1 MPQEFL
7 ASFAVDIDEAGVN
20 RLQTIL
26 SQNRDLANDL
36 AAAFDA
42 ARASMLDF
50 IRSAT
55 EELSALPFFSRPAS
69 VEETLGASG
78 TFSVDLDFS
87 RASKQLETFLTAAKK
102 QMKLTADGSGIVSAA
117 SAALSQVRSMFSSA
131 NLTLKVKVETEVETG
146 GSGGLSGKSGAFTP
160 DPVLMLS
167 TGGRFSSPTHAEIA
181 EDGDPE
187 YVVPVKKEQAA
198 VPLVRSLL
206 SELSASARSSLQDAL
221 PTPHPSLRDTFLSEG
236 KALGNALA
244 SIPDLFLSAAS
255 AASPV
260 VQQTTS
266 NNVSAPVNI
275 HVEAAAADPEAVG
288 RSIYDTAERY
298 LLRTLQGVS

>member
-7 ASFAVDIDEAGVN
+7 ASFAVDIDEAGVS

-26 SQNRDLANDL
+26 QQNRDLADQL
-36 AAAFDA
+36 AAAFGH
-42 ARASMLDF
+42 ARDSMTDF
-50 IRSAT
+50 IRAAT

-69 VEETLGASG
+69 VEEAFGASG

-87 RASKQLETFLTAAKK
+87 RASKQLETFLAAAKK

-146 GSGGLSGKSGAFTP
+146 GSGGLSGGSGSSGKTGAFTP
-160 DPVLMLS
+160 DPVMMLS
-167 TGGRFSSPTHAEIA
+167 AGGRFSSPTHAEIA

-187 YVVPVKKEQAA
+187 YVVPVKKEPEA
-198 VPLVRSLL
+198 VPLIRSLL
-206 SELSASARSSLQDAL
+206 SELSASARASLQDAL
-221 PTPHPSLRDTFLSEG
+221 PSSGGGFQAAMETV
-236 KALGNALA
+236 
-244 SIPDLFLSAAS
+244 PDLMSAAS
-255 AASPV
+255 VSVSPV
-260 VQQTTS
+260 IQQSSS
-266 NNVSAPVNI
+266 NNVQAPVNI
-275 HVEAAAADPEAVG
+275 HVEAAASDPEAVG

>member
-7 ASFAVDIDEAGVN
+7 ASFVVDIDEAGVT

-36 AAAFDA
+36 AAAFNA

-69 VEETLGASG
+69 VEETFGASG

-87 RASKQLETFLTAAKK
+87 RASKQLETFLAAAKK

-146 GSGGLSGKSGAFTP
+146 GSGGFSGKSGAFTP

-187 YVVPVKKEQAA
+187 YVVPVKKEPEA
-198 VPLVRSLL
+198 VPLIRSLL
-206 SELSASARSSLQDAL
+206 SELSASARASLQDAL
-221 PTPHPSLRDTFLSEG
+221 PSSGGGFQAAMETV
-236 KALGNALA
+236 
-244 SIPDLFLSAAS
+244 PDLMSAAS
-255 AASPV
+255 VSVSPV
-260 VQQTTS
+260 IQQSSS
-266 NNVSAPVNI
+266 NNVQAPVNI
-275 HVEAAAADPEAVG
+275 HVEAAASDPEAVG
-288 RSIYDTAERY
+288 RSIYNIAERY
-298 LLRTLQGVS
+298 LLRTLQGVC